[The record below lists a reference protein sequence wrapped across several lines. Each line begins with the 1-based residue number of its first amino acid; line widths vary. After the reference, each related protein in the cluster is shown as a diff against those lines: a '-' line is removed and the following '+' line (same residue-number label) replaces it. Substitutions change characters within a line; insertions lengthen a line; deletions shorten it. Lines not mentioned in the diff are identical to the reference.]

1 LPGSDLLRDEG
12 AGRDGDEVGLD
23 GDGLLEGEPL
33 LRSLRHQFSISA
45 QTNGKQ
51 LDRLYIFKA
60 PSVEMKKKGHE

>member
-1 LPGSDLLRDEG
+1 MPGSDLLGDEG

-45 QTNGKQ
+45 PNKRQTVRTISNFQ
-51 LDRLYIFKA
+51 STL
-60 PSVEMKKKGHE
+60 